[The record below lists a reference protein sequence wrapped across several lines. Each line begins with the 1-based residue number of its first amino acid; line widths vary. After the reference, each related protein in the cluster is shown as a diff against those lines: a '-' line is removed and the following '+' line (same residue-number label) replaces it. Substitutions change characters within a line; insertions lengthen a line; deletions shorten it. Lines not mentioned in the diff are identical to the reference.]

1 MLTFR
6 SLLVDAL
13 GDPWDRALA
22 AFVAGMLGLRLAG
35 ADPAEND
42 QLLLAAI
49 GASAGA
55 CGLLTFAVSW
65 ARDEPAV

>member
-1 MLTFR
+1 MLTLR
-6 SLLVDAL
+6 SLLRDAL

-22 AFVAGMLGLRLAG
+22 AWVAGMLGLRLAG
-35 ADPAEND
+35 ADPAD
-42 QLLLAAI
+42 TGQLVLAAI

-55 CGLLTFAVSW
+55 YGLLSFIVAW